1 MEVPVLLPKVFNH
14 PFTYLNNSQNIGG
27 LKQGDLVLVPFG
39 SKKEIGVVWDEI
51 RSTKKKIKLKAVE
64 KKISSICLDKRMI
77 RFINWFSTYKYSL
90 QLQFFHHQREIH
102 NYHYVVIDN

>member
-14 PFTYLNNSQNIGG
+14 PFTYINNSQNIGS

-39 SKKEIGVVWDEI
+39 NKKEIGVVWDAI
-51 RSTKKKIKLKAVE
+51 RFTKKKIKLKAVT

-77 RFINWFSTYKYSL
+77 RFVNWF
-90 QLQFFHHQREIH
+90 
-102 NYHYVVIDN
+102 